1 MPAATA
7 SRRIAY
13 SAVAIEVYVSLPREA
28 EAWGGGPAV
37 LFGRLIRGKLPH
49 RLRDLVRVRHKEL
62 LLRAVERHGRDVRGR
77 DADHRAVEVVEGLL
91 RDDRRDLGAK
101 TPAQV
106 VLVHDHA
113 LARLADRLEDRF
125 PAHGC
130 QGPQVGVL
138 HADALRLQLGMRI
151 EAVMRQQPPGE
162 AA

>member
-13 SAVAIEVYVSLPREA
+13 SAGAIEGYVSLPREA
-28 EAWGGGPAV
+28 EASGGGPSV

-77 DADHRAVEVVEGLL
+77 DADHRAVEVVEGVL

-113 LARLADRLEDRF
+113 LARLADRLEDRI
-125 PAHGC
+125 PGLRRK
-130 QGPQVGVL
+130 GPQVDDV
-138 HADALRLQLGMRI
+138 HADALRLHLGRRL
-151 EAVMRQQPPGE
+151 EAE
-162 AA
+162 